1 MYACPFTHD
10 NVNNTIS
17 RMPLIAG
24 ESGCHPRSAWG
35 NCYTIIPVLLPDG
48 VLITGSSI
56 PPWFVSRT
64 LVICPGI
71 KAIIMKST
79 L

>member
-24 ESGCHPRSAWG
+24 K
-35 NCYTIIPVLLPDG
+35 NLD
-48 VLITGSSI
+48 
-56 PPWFVSRT
+56 
-64 LVICPGI
+64 VIRDLHEEI
-71 KAIIMKST
+71 AI

>member
-24 ESGCHPRSAWG
+24 ESGCHPRSA
-35 NCYTIIPVLLPDG
+35 
-48 VLITGSSI
+48 
-56 PPWFVSRT
+56 
-64 LVICPGI
+64 
-71 KAIIMKST
+71 
-79 L
+79 